1 MKNNTA
7 KKVAV
12 CGMFICLSMIMGY
25 IESLIPIPMPFPGM
39 KIGLANIV
47 IVWVLYATD
56 LKTSVLV
63 SALRVVLTGFMFG
76 NLFSILFGLAGAFLS
91 LTVMFLLKKIKK
103 FSMIGVSMAGGVG
116 HNLGQI
122 TVAAL
127 VLENVNVMYYFPA
140 LLLSG
145 VLSGIFVGIAG
156 GIIFSK
162 IKSLQTHVQV

>member
-12 CGMFICLSMIMGY
+12 CGMFICLSIIMGY
-25 IESLIPIPMPFPGM
+25 IESIIPIVMPFPGM

-56 LKTSVLV
+56 FKTSVLV
-63 SALRVVLTGFMFG
+63 SVLRVVLIGFLFG
-76 NLFSILFGLAGAFLS
+76 NLFSILFSLAGAFVS
-91 LTVMFLLKKIKK
+91 LIIMALLKKIKR
-103 FSMIGVSMAGGVG
+103 FSMVGVSMAGGVG

-122 TVAAL
+122 VVAAL
-127 VLENVNVMYYFPA
+127 VLENVNVMYYFP
-140 LLLSG
+140 
-145 VLSGIFVGIAG
+145 VLMISGIVSGIVVGITG
-156 GIIFSK
+156 GILFRK